1 MTELAANSPMTGV
14 TSEGQE
20 QEDEDEELAR
30 ALAMSRGE
38 EDVNMD
44 EAGEDDEVHCFPLC
58 EFLLMIAS
66 RRKRLEELL
75 R

>member
-1 MTELAANSPMTGV
+1 MTGV

-44 EAGEDDEVHCFPLC
+44 EAGEDDEVRFFACFPLC
-58 EFLLMIAS
+58 EW
-66 RRKRLEELL
+66 
-75 R
+75 